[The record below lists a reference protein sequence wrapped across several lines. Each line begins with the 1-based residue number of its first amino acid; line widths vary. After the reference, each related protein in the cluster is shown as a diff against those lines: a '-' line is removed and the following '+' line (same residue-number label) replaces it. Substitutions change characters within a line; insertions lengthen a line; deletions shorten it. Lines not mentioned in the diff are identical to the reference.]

1 MTPNLNIQPDIK
13 ISLKQSFGIDSEMEV
28 DAFSKKSEYVPE
40 IDKNYKFDRDT
51 TLAIVSGFAHN
62 KRVLVQGYHGTGKST
77 HIEQIAARLNWP
89 CIRAVSYTHLTL
101 PTKA

>member
-51 TLAIVSGFAHN
+51 TLALVSGFAHN
-62 KRVLVQGYHGTGKST
+62 KSCLLYTSPSPRDNRVSRMPSS
-77 HIEQIAARLNWP
+77 A
-89 CIRAVSYTHLTL
+89 
-101 PTKA
+101 